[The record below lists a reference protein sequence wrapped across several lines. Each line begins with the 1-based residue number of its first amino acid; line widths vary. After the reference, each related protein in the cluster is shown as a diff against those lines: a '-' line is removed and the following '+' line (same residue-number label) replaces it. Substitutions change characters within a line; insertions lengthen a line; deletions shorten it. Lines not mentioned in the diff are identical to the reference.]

1 MKVYIE
7 REKSE
12 QELFFKGKV
21 IDLLHKLG
29 INPDDVLVVRKG
41 ELITEDEI
49 LNDDDE
55 VKLLSV
61 ISGG

>member
-41 ELITEDEI
+41 ELITEDEV

-55 VKLLSV
+55 V
-61 ISGG
+61 

>member
-41 ELITEDEI
+41 ELITEDEV